1 MRRLMSLAALIFAAS
16 VAKAQDTTV
25 VVVRHLPA
33 QQDTTVTVRHIAP
46 APQAAPRASIEPR
59 MAPPY
64 GAPRYGFR
72 STGLYAKDPNVAT
85 SLSFLFPGGGQYY
98 AGNSGKGFLIT
109 ALAIGAPIIGYANV
123 NHNPSSTI
131 VETPDGPRSACD
143 VYGPGGAVSGCHHT
157 DWTPAAIGLTVGIGS
172 WLYGIAT
179 AGTDVQHWNQA
190 HGVRFV
196 SAPGRVGFAVAVP

>member
-1 MRRLMSLAALIFAAS
+1 MSLAALASVVLVAS

-46 APQAAPRASIEPR
+46 APQAAAPASAPR

-64 GAPRYGFR
+64 APRYGLR
-72 STGLYAKDPNVAT
+72 ANNGVYAKDPYLGT
-85 SLSFLFPGGGQYY
+85 TLSFLFPGGGQYY
-98 AGNSGKGFLIT
+98 AGNDGKGFLLT

-123 NHNPSSTI
+123 NHQHADI
-131 VETPDGPRSACD
+131 VNTPDGPMSACD
-143 VYGPGGAVSGCHHT
+143 VYGPGGASPGCHRT

-196 SAPGRVGFAVAVP
+196 AGPGRVGFAVAVP